1 MTTANSELASIGND
15 YNALLSKYK
24 LFIMQWNELKQQPE
38 IVEAIER
45 IEKRKSRKRKREN
58 DKKLSVNVM
67 NRPDNQDFKAYLFA
81 S

>member
-24 LFIMQWNELKQQPE
+24 LFIMQWNELKPLN
-38 IVEAIER
+38 IL
-45 IEKRKSRKRKREN
+45 KSGKSRKRKREN